1 MIIKIEVDVQPE
13 ELRRF
18 LGINEILTLPDD
30 VVRTLRT
37 KLVAGV
43 ENFDAAGLVD
53 TVKSSKPWKKL
64 MTLADNLIAE
74 GEDAG
79 DGESEA
85 KGRRKSRRGKSR

>member
-18 LGINEILTLPDD
+18 LGINEILTLPED
-30 VVRTLRT
+30 VVRSLRS

-43 ENFDAAGLVD
+43 ENFDAAGVVD
-53 TVKSSKPWKKL
+53 AVKGSRPWKRL

-74 GEDAG
+74 GEDSD

-85 KGRRKSRRGKSR
+85 KGRRRSRRRKSR